1 MNRNTNFYLFWT
13 ENGLLVHAHGRFP
26 VFITLVKCLCG
37 PRYINFLLT
46 IDILSGTNNT
56 AKIFGKNIWKKY
68 LVVLNVKG
76 WIFLNVWGEFRK
88 FLWVANFS
96 QSKVD
101 IERHAT
107 ESLFLYKKLQF
118 PPHKW
123 LKTLSQKF
131 IKSC

>member
-1 MNRNTNFYLFWT
+1 MKNQ
-13 ENGLLVHAHGRFP
+13 
-26 VFITLVKCLCG
+26 
-37 PRYINFLLT
+37 YINFLLT

-56 AKIFGKNIWKKY
+56 AKIFGKNIWKKD

-101 IERHAT
+101 TKEDSNFGFQLKFK
-107 ESLFLYKKLQF
+107 SLTVSTLQMF
-118 PPHKW
+118 
-123 LKTLSQKF
+123 TGNCRDSTG
-131 IKSC
+131 KSE